1 MATTKKGIY
10 YPDDY
15 NSVADVPEDFKE
27 MAESIDKTIEDNKY
41 NDKKIIDRLDKID
54 DSIEDLNKQDGDTI
68 KDIEDINEKLT
79 NTIKQFPTRTRRR
92 RNNNDNR

>member
-15 NSVADVPEDFKE
+15 NSVADVPQDFKE
-27 MAESIDKTIEDNKY
+27 MAESIDKAIENNKY
-41 NDKKIIDRLDKID
+41 NDKNIIDRLDNID
-54 DSIEDLNKQDGDTI
+54 DNIENLEEQDSKTT
-68 KDIEDINEKLT
+68 KDIQDINEKLI

-92 RNNNDNR
+92 RNNNNNR